1 MRLDERQKRYY
12 VLEQQPNS
20 RGWWE
25 CLHWASAKWRN
36 MSAMQNKLLIGG
48 QWVATVATLPVVN
61 PSTEEV
67 LHHAPAASELDIDN
81 AVKAARAAFGTWKQ
95 TTGQERAKY
104 LRAISEGIK
113 GSKDHLARLE
123 TLQNGKPLPEALWDI
138 DDTAACFEYY
148 AQLAENLTL
157 EEAVALP
164 HPDFVSLAR
173 REPVGVVGQIIPWN
187 YPLLMLAWK
196 VAPAL
201 AAGCCSVLK
210 PSELTPLTALE
221 LGNIALDAGLPAGVL
236 NIVSGGRE
244 AGAALSKHPD
254 VDKLAFTGSVATGRK
269 VMHEAAANIK
279 NVTLELGG
287 KSPILV
293 FDDADLEQAVEWI
306 MFGIFWNKGEVCSAT
321 SRLLVQ
327 SEIAPKLYSRLKL
340 ECEKIK
346 IGNPL
351 EDGVLLGPL
360 VSSGQHQK
368 VLGYL
373 ETARH
378 EGLSLLT
385 GGKRPAHLQ
394 KGYFLEPTIY
404 TDVPTSSQL
413 WREEIFGPVLVSR
426 TFIDEAEALLLA
438 NSSDF
443 GLGAAV
449 LSANVER
456 CERVARQL
464 EAGIVW
470 INCSQPTFC
479 EAPWGGYKQSGIGRE
494 LGHWGLE
501 NYFETKQIT
510 RYTSQKPWGWYL
522 K

>member
-1 MRLDERQKRYY
+1 MNFICCY
-12 VLEQQPNS
+12 NFS
-20 RGWWE
+20 
-25 CLHWASAKWRN
+25 
-36 MSAMQNKLLIGG
+36 MQDKLFIGG
-48 QWVATVATLPVVN
+48 QWVATLQTLPVVN
-61 PSTEEV
+61 PSTEAV

-81 AVKAARAAFGTWKQ
+81 AVKAARAAFRTWKN
-95 TTGQERAKY
+95 TTGAERAVF
-104 LRAISEGIK
+104 LRAIAQGIK
-113 GSKDHLARLE
+113 AHKDHLARLE
-123 TLQNGKPLPEALWDI
+123 TLQNGKPLPEALWDM

-148 AQLAENLTL
+148 AQLAEDLLL
-157 EEAVALP
+157 ETPVALP

-221 LGNIALDAGLPAGVL
+221 LGKISQEAGLPPGVL

-244 AGAALSKHPD
+244 AGAALSKHQG
-254 VDKLAFTGSVATGRK
+254 VDKLAFTGSVPTGRQ
-269 VMHEAAANIK
+269 VMLQAAQGIK

-293 FDDADLEQAVEWI
+293 FDDADVQQAVEWI

-327 SEIAPKLYSRLKL
+327 SQIAPKLFERLKL

-346 IGNPL
+346 IGDPL

-360 VSSGQHQK
+360 VSSGQYQK

-373 ETARH
+373 EAANT
-378 EGLSLLT
+378 ENLTPLT
-385 GGKRPAHLQ
+385 GGKRPAHLP

-404 TDVPTSSQL
+404 TDVPTSSRL
-413 WREEIFGPVLVSR
+413 WREEIFGPVLVAR
-426 TFIDEAEALLLA
+426 TFTNEAEALLLA
-438 NSSDF
+438 NSSEF

-449 LSANVER
+449 LSADLER

-479 EAPWGGYKQSGIGRE
+479 EAPWGGVKQSGIGRE
-494 LGHWGLE
+494 LGTWGLE
-501 NYFETKQIT
+501 NYLETKQIT
-510 RYTSQKPWGWYL
+510 RYTSQKPWGWYI